1 MSGPQWLDQI
11 ERELVRRRLPRH
23 EVARLL
29 AELSDHLDDVLC
41 WEHRAGVGPAAGE
54 RGDLSPSVLMEEPMS
69 MSAHVAESLGSPAE
83 IAESAVREFQRRNL
97 LNRSRLAAF
106 ATFVLAP
113 VPLVIAT
120 WAIVLCLLMLI
131 GSLIPDEV
139 LAAEKPH
146 TVTAIEVIG
155 VNAFVLALVITP
167 PIVVAAFYGRLAR
180 RTAHGWRWG
189 VAACLLVGI
198 ASGLA
203 NYNCTFSEE
212 PRKSQIMCGVN
223 VGMKIGFPEIAQF
236 AIPLVCGLI
245 VLRRSVK
252 SSRPSEPLT

>member
-1 MSGPQWLDQI
+1 MSARQWLEQI
-11 ERELVRRRLPRH
+11 ERELIRRRLPRH
-23 EVARLL
+23 EVVRLV
-29 AELSDHLDDVLC
+29 AELSDHLDDVLS
-41 WEHRAGVGPAAGE
+41 WENRAGVGPAAGG
-54 RGDLSPSVLMEEPMS
+54 RGGLSPPVLMEEPMS
-69 MSAHVAESLGSPAE
+69 MSAHVVESLGSPAE
-83 IAESAVREFQRRNL
+83 IAESAVREFRRRNL

-113 VPLVIAT
+113 VPLVIAS
-120 WAIVLCLLMLI
+120 WAIVLSLLMLI

-139 LAAEKPH
+139 IASEKPR
-146 TVTAIEVIG
+146 TVTAVEVIG
-155 VNAFVLALVITP
+155 VNAFVLAVVITP

-189 VAACLLVGI
+189 IAACVLVGI
-198 ASGLA
+198 ASGLT

-212 PRKSQIMCGVN
+212 PQKSQIMCGVN
-223 VGMKIGFPEIAQF
+223 VGMRIGFAQIAQF
-236 AIPLVCGLI
+236 AIPLACGLI